1 LTERAKLLARLLTTR
16 VAWPLMISIGL
27 LCAASVVALKMS
39 APEKAQTQQV
49 HIVLGSI
56 LMLATVCINYQWIG
70 RFSFVAL
77 FGVVVLLVAVLFTNP
92 INGSRRWFLVPG
104 STVQVQPSELAKMA
118 FVLTLAWYL
127 RHRKN
132 NRQLLGLVGPFLIML
147 VPMGLILI
155 EPDLGTAL
163 LFPPTL
169 YAMLIAAGVRLR
181 HLLLITLIV
190 VCALPGLFPLLR
202 PYQQQRIVD
211 MIDRSK
217 TMLAEHPDSAMD
229 TRQAIRGSQFQ
240 QHQSEVAIGS
250 GGMWGQGLEG
260 GDHIRRGI
268 LPEAYTDFIFAV
280 VGTQWGFAGCTI
292 ILLLYLAFFGASL
305 EIAGS
310 TKEPFGRLVV
320 VGLSSMILFQ
330 AIINIAMTC
339 GLCPVVGIALPFI
352 SYGGSS
358 LIANMIAAGVLLNVS
373 VRRTSKLTTPTFS
386 FAASYAD

>member
-1 LTERAKLLARLLTTR
+1 MTERAKLLARLLTTR
-16 VAWPLMISIGL
+16 VAWPLLISIGL
-27 LCAASVVALKMS
+27 LCAASVVALRMS
-39 APEKAQTQQV
+39 APEKAQSQEV
-49 HIVLGSI
+49 HIALGTM
-56 LMLATVCINYQWIG
+56 LMLGTVCINYQWIG
-70 RFSFVAL
+70 RFSFAAL
-77 FGVVVLLVAVLFTNP
+77 SGVVVLLLAVLFTHP

-104 STVQVQPSELAKMA
+104 STVQVQPSELAKMT

-132 NRQLLGLVGPFLIML
+132 NRQFLGLVGPFLIML
-147 VPMGLILI
+147 VPMGLILV

-181 HLLLITLIV
+181 HLLLITLIFA
-190 VCALPGLFPLLR
+190 CFLPGLFPFLK

-211 MIDRSK
+211 MVAQSREMFARKDAPVVASND
-217 TMLAEHPDSAMD
+217 H
-229 TRQAIRGSQFQ
+229 QGSRWQL
-240 QHQSEVAIGS
+240 HQSEVALGS
-250 GGMWGQGLEG
+250 GGLWGQGIEG
-260 GDHIRRGI
+260 GDHIKRGI

-280 VGTQWGFAGCTI
+280 VGTQWGFVGCVL
-292 ILLLYLAFFGASL
+292 ILLIYLAFYGASL

-320 VGLSSMILFQ
+320 VGLASMILFQ
-330 AIINIAMTC
+330 AIINMAMTC

-373 VRRTSKLTTPTFS
+373 VRRSSKLSTPTFS
-386 FAASYAD
+386 FAASYSE